1 LAKRLA
7 NDNVENDTGNKK
19 WRAGENMDRKAY
31 GAARPRM
38 VAAIGGEAPLD
49 LRLFPELHKK
59 SSVSLNGVRRGR
71 MEARGVVASLKLV
84 RLPNPANSESP
95 VGMIAGRNFD
105 CTDVNA
111 LPVRQLSEV
120 F

>member
-1 LAKRLA
+1 
-7 NDNVENDTGNKK
+7 
-19 WRAGENMDRKAY
+19 
-31 GAARPRM
+31 
-38 VAAIGGEAPLD
+38 
-49 LRLFPELHKK
+49 
-59 SSVSLNGVRRGR
+59 